1 MAKSRP
7 SKAVGYFVLKLLRL
21 HKRIGKIQLPLRQT
35 RAANDAR
42 AVKGELRISRQLV
55 CFRWIRAVGIC
66 KGLTVAERGAIETK
80 YVSARLLILQ
90 LVEVGVRNVDALVA
104 NAGDIDTALRD
115 LAGPEIP
122 TARVGVAAEKVV
134 VVLLHKKVR
143 IIERVGRWRERVVI
157 DDRQGG
163 DAGTD
168 KHSATSRIA
177 ERETEHFI
185 AFDVKVVD
193 YQHDKALAAITGSKG
208 ECARADGVIGALLSR
223 DVTGLIIDRNRAR
236 GVAGARDG

>member
-66 KGLTVAERGAIETK
+66 KGLTVAERCSIETK
-80 YVSARLLILQ
+80 DVGASLLILQ
-90 LVEVGVRNVDALVA
+90 LIEVGVRDVDAFVA
-104 NAGDIDTALRD
+104 QTGDIAAALGD

-122 TARVGVAAEKVV
+122 
-134 VVLLHKKVR
+134 
-143 IIERVGRWRERVVI
+143 
-157 DDRQGG
+157 
-163 DAGTD
+163 
-168 KHSATSRIA
+168 ATLIRIA
-177 ERETEHFI
+177 T
-185 AFDVKVVD
+185 
-193 YQHDKALAAITGSKG
+193 
-208 ECARADGVIGALLSR
+208 
-223 DVTGLIIDRNRAR
+223 
-236 GVAGARDG
+236 